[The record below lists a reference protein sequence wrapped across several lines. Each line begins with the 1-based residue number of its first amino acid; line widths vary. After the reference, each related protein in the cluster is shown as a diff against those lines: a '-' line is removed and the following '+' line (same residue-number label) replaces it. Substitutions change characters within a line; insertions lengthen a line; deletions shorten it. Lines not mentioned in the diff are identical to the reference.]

1 MATGSALLTIRNA
14 HEGEALAAARQLFE
28 EYAASLD
35 ISLCFQGFDE
45 ELSRLPGA
53 YAPPHGRLLLA
64 CRGKESA
71 GCVALRPLEPD
82 TCEMKRL
89 YVRPAYR
96 SSGVG
101 RLLAERV
108 IDEAGTAGYRRM
120 RLDTLPTMGAALHL
134 YRRLGFRQIAP
145 YTANPVKGAVFLELH
160 LDQSPNDP

>member
-1 MATGSALLTIRNA
+1 MATDSALLTIRHA
-14 HEGEALAAARQLFE
+14 HEGDALAAARQLFE

-35 ISLCFQGFDE
+35 ISLCFQGFDD
-45 ELSRLPGA
+45 ELASLPGA

-96 SSGVG
+96 SDGVG

-108 IDEAGTAGYRRM
+108 IHEAGTAGYRRM
-120 RLDTLPTMGAALHL
+120 RLDTLPTMETALQL
-134 YRRLGFRQIAP
+134 YRRLGFREIAP
-145 YTANPVKGAVFLELH
+145 YTANPVKGAVFLELQ
-160 LDQSPNDP
+160 LDRPPNDA

>member
-1 MATGSALLTIRNA
+1 VATGSALLTIRHA

-45 ELSRLPGA
+45 ELSSLPGV
-53 YAPPHGRLLLA
+53 YAPPRGRLLLA
-64 CRGKESA
+64 CRDKESA

-96 SSGVG
+96 SGGVG
-101 RLLAERV
+101 RLLVERV
-108 IDEAGTAGYRRM
+108 IHEAATAGYRRM
-120 RLDTLPTMGAALHL
+120 RLDTLPTMEAALAL
-134 YRRLGFRQIAP
+134 YRRLGFREIAP
-145 YTANPVKGAVFLELH
+145 YTANPVKGAVFLEAQ
-160 LDQSPNDP
+160 LDRSPNDS

>member
-1 MATGSALLTIRNA
+1 VATGSSLLTVRDA
-14 HEGEALAAARQLFE
+14 HEGKALAAARQLFQ

-45 ELSRLPGA
+45 ELASLPGK
-53 YAPPHGRLLLA
+53 YAPPRGRLLLA
-64 CRGKESA
+64 WRGNESA

-96 SSGVG
+96 TGGVG

-108 IDEAGTAGYRRM
+108 IHEAATAGYRRM
-120 RLDTLPTMGAALHL
+120 RLDTLPIMEPALQL
-134 YRRLGFRQIAP
+134 YRRLGFREIAP
-145 YTANPVKGAVFLELH
+145 YTANPVKGAVFLELQ
-160 LDQSPNDP
+160 LDRSSNDP